1 MKQPKYASNL
11 LNKIKTNYIAALF
24 TGTVILLF
32 ACENNIEQI
41 KAFGLIED
49 LPILEVSN
57 FETLVTD
64 SGIVRYFLK
73 ASKLLQ
79 FENESESYFE
89 FPEGIE
95 LIQYNENKEIISSI
109 TANYA
114 KQFEKDKKW
123 EVKNNVIATNA
134 QGDTLKTEQ
143 LFYTELEGKI
153 YTDEFVRIIRPG
165 QDITGTGFK
174 SDQTLQNWTIKNP
187 KGSIDVNIENQN
199 NGQLA
204 TDENSTSNFDET
216 EPP

>member
-1 MKQPKYASNL
+1 MKQPKFASNL
-11 LNKIKTNYIAALF
+11 LNKTKTICIAALF
-24 TGTVILLF
+24 TGTVMLFF

-41 KAFGLIED
+41 KAFSSNES
-49 LPILEVSN
+49 LPTFEVSN
-57 FETLVTD
+57 SETMQTD

-73 ASKLLQ
+73 TPKLLQ
-79 FENESESYFE
+79 FENVNESYFE

-143 LFYTELEGKI
+143 LFY
-153 YTDEFVRIIRPG
+153 
-165 QDITGTGFK
+165 
-174 SDQTLQNWTIKNP
+174 
-187 KGSIDVNIENQN
+187 
-199 NGQLA
+199 
-204 TDENSTSNFDET
+204 
-216 EPP
+216 